1 MKERA
6 RAVKRKK
13 IASIVANTKP
23 GSATERIK
31 KERKARREEPT
42 TSCELKKDNSRKRK
56 RKRYLMA
63 QRSNKKRKISQLSSS
78 CDIDPVATPTEEYL
92 EREMKEWVELGVPC
106 PLMRALHDLKF
117 HQPTEIQRRAIPL
130 VAKGDN
136 DLIGAAETVSI
147 NFPFMSCAIETTIN
161 LPINMKL
168 IHAYCSRVCMAT
180 VAVYY
185 YESYV
190 FLSIGIW
197 KDTSVWYSHSPVHP
211 QQL

>member
-13 IASIVANTKP
+13 ISSIAANTKP
-23 GSATERIK
+23 GSATEGMK
-31 KERKARREEPT
+31 KEGKATEEPT

-56 RKRYLMA
+56 RKRHLMT
-63 QRSNKKRKISQLSSS
+63 QRKSSKKRKISHKLSSS

-130 VAKGDN
+130 AAKGDN
-136 DLIGAAETVSI
+136 DLIGAAETVGIKFSYM
-147 NFPFMSCAIETTIN
+147 NCAI
-161 LPINMKL
+161 K
-168 IHAYCSRVCMAT
+168 
-180 VAVYY
+180 
-185 YESYV
+185 
-190 FLSIGIW
+190 GIV
-197 KDTSVWYSHSPVHP
+197 S
-211 QQL
+211 